1 MKHMLALAVA
11 VAVGTAVSLSA
22 ATQSGSA
29 AVGVSDHGGHRSADV
44 TFTKW
49 VTTKPVDS
57 STLAGV
63 AMTGVVGGGVGPGVF
78 LGAVTRDD
86 TKSKPDF
93 WLAQALYGFNGSE
106 HSFVAYSFITENDNA
121 NPVTARIRGI
131 VTGGWMT
138 GARVSGQYTQRDPCP
153 VPTPGNVFGRV
164 CFQGALHLRLS

>member
-1 MKHMLALAVA
+1 MKRVFLLA

-22 ATQSGSA
+22 APQSGSA
-29 AVGVSDHGGHRSADV
+29 ADGVSAHGEHRSADV

-49 VTTKPVDS
+49 VTSEPVNS

-63 AMTGVVGGGVGPGVF
+63 SMTGVVAGDVGHGVF
-78 LGAVTRDD
+78 AGAVISDD

-93 WLAQALYGFNGSE
+93 WLAQALYGFNGSKR
-106 HSFVAYSFITENDNA
+106 SFVAYNFITENDKA

-131 VTGGWMT
+131 VTGGWMI
-138 GARVSGQYTQRDPCP
+138 GARVSGEYTQRDPCP

-164 CFQGALHLRLS
+164 CFQGTLHLRLN